1 MDASDL
7 IATPARPASATAQSG
22 RGFRFFVHLFTFMI
36 GETMRRISVFVMT
49 SVMIGAI
56 FSFVSFAQAQ
66 TIVPNLDET
75 GARGDIARKMKDKS
89 VAEFDAADTDKD
101 GKLSREEVDK
111 AKAFNYFSANFDKH
125 DRNKDGFLDWN
136 EFVGHNRWPK

>member
-1 MDASDL
+1 
-7 IATPARPASATAQSG
+7 
-22 RGFRFFVHLFTFMI
+22 
-36 GETMRRISVFVMT
+36 MRRISVFVMT

>member
-1 MDASDL
+1 
-7 IATPARPASATAQSG
+7 
-22 RGFRFFVHLFTFMI
+22 
-36 GETMRRISVFVMT
+36 MRRISVFVMT
-49 SVMIGAI
+49 SVMMGA
-56 FSFVSFAQAQ
+56 FFSFAQAQ

-111 AKAFNYFSANFDKH
+111 AKTLNYFSANFDKH

-136 EFVGHNRWPK
+136 EFVGHDRWKK